1 MTKLERAVEAAAKA
15 HYARQGHRV
24 SWEKA
29 PEELRREIR
38 ALVRPAAE
46 AAFAVATEKGSRDA
60 AANLRDAG
68 YLVIKPIWDQD
79 CLSTGADALKA
90 ATDYLDPR
98 YGACWVFAM
107 MARYLAGVAR
117 QELGGIEDDRLTD
130 HGLIFAGFPE
140 QASFSLKPGS
150 PGYRRVDLKL

>member
-1 MTKLERAVEAAAKA
+1 
-15 HYARQGHRV
+15 
-24 SWEKA
+24 
-29 PEELRREIR
+29 
-38 ALVRPAAE
+38 
-46 AAFAVATEKGSRDA
+46 
-60 AANLRDAG
+60 
-68 YLVIKPIWDQD
+68 
-79 CLSTGADALKA
+79 
-90 ATDYLDPR
+90 
-98 YGACWVFAM
+98 M